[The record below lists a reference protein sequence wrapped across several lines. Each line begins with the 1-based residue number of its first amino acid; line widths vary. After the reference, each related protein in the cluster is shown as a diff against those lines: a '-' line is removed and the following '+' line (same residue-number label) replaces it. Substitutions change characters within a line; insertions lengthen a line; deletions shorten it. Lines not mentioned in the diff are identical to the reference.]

1 MGCSAECQDN
11 QGNADYF
18 WAETSSVSL
27 ALGQD
32 STFLCS
38 FHKWQSFGSSQLMES
53 EKSVFIVVIA
63 TYYLSKA
70 ALTYLGKDTS
80 LGL

>member
-1 MGCSAECQDN
+1 
-11 QGNADYF
+11 
-18 WAETSSVSL
+18 
-27 ALGQD
+27 
-32 STFLCS
+32 
-38 FHKWQSFGSSQLMES
+38 MES
-53 EKSVFIVVIA
+53 EKNVFIVVIA